1 MALINLTFED
11 LPKKSLLLAEEEI
24 GDVKRVFSQKI
35 AAEAIKA
42 GKEVVYVTPKLKD
55 DIDHQVAMYGIAE
68 NEKFRVIDKFTDG
81 SRLQMV
87 CGGDLC
93 IIEKFTLMNMSTD
106 VNHLF
111 YILNSLADLSRIKNS
126 IFLLTSD
133 MGVMSERPEKIL
145 RSMVDGVIQ
154 FSIVYEENKIT
165 RYMTIP
171 KLNGAAPVDRKIP
184 FTLNENGITIDTR
197 ERFA

>member
-68 NEKFRVIDKFTDG
+68 NEKFKVIDKFTDG

>member
-11 LPKKSLLLAEEEI
+11 LPKKSLLLAEEEL

-42 GKEVVYVTPKLKD
+42 GKDVVYVTPKSKE
-55 DIDHQVAMYGIAE
+55 DIDSQVALYGIAG
-68 NEKFRVIDKFTDG
+68 NDKLKVIEKFTDG
-81 SRLQMV
+81 SKLQTV

-93 IIEKFTLMNMSTD
+93 IIEKFTLMNISTD
-106 VNHLF
+106 INHLV
-111 YILNSLADLSRIKNS
+111 YILNSLADISRTKN
-126 IFLLTSD
+126 IVFLLTSD
-133 MGVMSERPEKIL
+133 MGVMTERSEKIL
-145 RSMVDGVIQ
+145 RAMVEGVIQ

-165 RYMTIP
+165 RYMSIP

-184 FTLNENGITIDTR
+184 FALGENGIVIDTR

>member
-1 MALINLTFED
+1 
-11 LPKKSLLLAEEEI
+11 
-24 GDVKRVFSQKI
+24 
-35 AAEAIKA
+35 
-42 GKEVVYVTPKLKD
+42 
-55 DIDHQVAMYGIAE
+55 
-68 NEKFRVIDKFTDG
+68 
-81 SRLQMV
+81 
-87 CGGDLC
+87 
-93 IIEKFTLMNMSTD
+93 
-106 VNHLF
+106 
-111 YILNSLADLSRIKNS
+111 
-126 IFLLTSD
+126 

>member
-68 NEKFRVIDKFTDG
+68 NEKFKVIEKFTDG
-81 SRLQMV
+81 SRLQTV

-111 YILNSLADLSRIKNS
+111 YILNSLAELSRIKDS

-133 MGVMSERPEKIL
+133 MGVMPERPEKIL
-145 RSMVDGVIQ
+145 RAMVDGVIQ
-154 FSIVYEENKIT
+154 FSIVYEENRIT

-184 FTLNENGITIDTR
+184 FTLDEKGITIDTR